1 MPKTGTLKQTS
12 LVLIALI
19 AWLAVL
25 VQIISATKGL
35 VADGRSLIFGVINTL
50 SYFTI
55 LTNLLLAI
63 VTTAC
68 FLRGDAD
75 TLLTRPSTQ
84 SAVALYIF
92 VVGLIYTLLLRA
104 TWSPTGLNA
113 VLDTA
118 LHDVTPVLYVL
129 YWLLFVP
136 KGTLRWS
143 LPLYWLVYPLLY
155 VAYCIL
161 RGALTGF
168 YPYHFADVTLL
179 GYPRALLNTAFLLLG
194 FWVLGMVL
202 VAIDRL
208 LARSRSASTKA

>member
-1 MPKTGTLKQTS
+1 MTMTRKLKQTCII
-12 LVLIALI
+12 LIAVI
-19 AWLAVL
+19 AWSAVL
-25 VQIISATKGL
+25 VQIVSVAKGM
-35 VADGRSLIFGVINTL
+35 VSDGRSPILGVINTL

-104 TWSPTGLNA
+104 IWNPTGLNA
-113 VLDTA
+113 ILDTA
-118 LHDVTPVLYVL
+118 LHDVTPVLYLL
-129 YWLLFVP
+129 YWFLFVP
-136 KGTLRWS
+136 KGTLRWNM
-143 LPLYWLVYPLLY
+143 PFYWLAYPVLY
-155 VAYCIL
+155 VVYCIL
-161 RGALTGF
+161 RGSLTGL
-168 YPYHFADVTLL
+168 YPYHFVDVTIL
-179 GYPRALLNTAFLLLG
+179 GYPRALLNTALLLLG
-194 FWVLGMVL
+194 FWILGLVL

-208 LARSRSASTKA
+208 LGKSRTGPIKV

>member
-1 MPKTGTLKQTS
+1 MTTTGKLKQTC
-12 LVLIALI
+12 LVLIAVI

-25 VQIISATKGL
+25 VQIVSAAKVTA
-35 VADGRSLIFGVINTL
+35 ADGHSPILGVVNTL

-55 LTNLLLAI
+55 LTNLLVAS

-68 FLRGDAD
+68 LLRGDAD

-129 YWLLFVP
+129 YWFLFVP

-143 LPLYWLVYPLLY
+143 LPLYWLIYPLLY
-155 VAYCIL
+155 VVYCVL
-161 RGALTGF
+161 RGALTGL
-168 YPYHFADVTLL
+168 YPYHFVDVTIL
-179 GYPRALLNTAFLLLG
+179 GYPRALLNTALLLLG
-194 FWVLGMVL
+194 FWILGLVL
-202 VAIDRL
+202 VAIDHL
-208 LARSRSASTKA
+208 LGKSRTGPIKA

>member
-1 MPKTGTLKQTS
+1 MMTTGTLKQTS
-12 LVLIALI
+12 LVLIAVI

-25 VQIISATKGL
+25 VQIVSAAKGT
-35 VADGRSLIFGVINTL
+35 VADGRSLILAVVNTL

-55 LTNLLLAI
+55 LTNLLVAM

-118 LHDVTPVLYVL
+118 LHDVTPILYVL
-129 YWLLFVP
+129 YWFLFVP

-143 LPLYWLVYPLLY
+143 LPLYWLIYPLLY

-161 RGALTGF
+161 RGAFTGI

-179 GYPRALLNTAFLLLG
+179 GYPRALVNTVLLLLG
-194 FWVLGMVL
+194 FWILGLVL
-202 VAIDRL
+202 VAIDQL
-208 LARSRSASTKA
+208 LARSRTAPIKT

>member
-1 MPKTGTLKQTS
+1 MAKTGTLKQAS
-12 LVLIALI
+12 LILIAVI

-25 VQIISATKGL
+25 IQIVSAAKGT
-35 VADGRSLIFGVINTL
+35 VADGRSLILGVVNTL

-55 LTNLLLAI
+55 LTNLLVAM

-75 TLLTRPSTQ
+75 SLLTRPSTQ

-104 TWSPTGLNA
+104 IWSPTGLNA

-129 YWLLFVP
+129 YWFFFVP
-136 KGTLRWS
+136 KGTLRWN
-143 LPLYWLVYPLLY
+143 LPLLWLVYPLLY

-168 YPYHFADVTLL
+168 YPYHFADVTIL
-179 GYPRALLNTAFLLLG
+179 GYPRALLNTALLLLG
-194 FWVLGMVL
+194 FWILGLLL
-202 VAIDRL
+202 VGIDHL
-208 LARSRSASTKA
+208 LGKSRTDPAKT